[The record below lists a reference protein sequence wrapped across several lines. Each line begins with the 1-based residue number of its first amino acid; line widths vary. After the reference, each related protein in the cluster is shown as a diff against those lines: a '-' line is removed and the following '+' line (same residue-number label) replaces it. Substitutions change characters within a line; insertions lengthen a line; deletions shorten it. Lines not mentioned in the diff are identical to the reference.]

1 MSSGGKRE
9 SGLKKV
15 RAIRKTQVTYLHSLM
30 YQILHP
36 LWELFMC
43 WSLICWRLLL
53 IALLQEFVLNDMYWL
68 LEAVRKRASH
78 LHASVYSSVKNQT
91 KLQSKCWQYVFFQ
104 STNMLKLSISLG
116 SDTDNAVL
124 KLWLVRIRKRS
135 GFGLKHLC
143 RSHKHGWRN
152 WRLIVNI
159 SCLSQPEMAAERFRL
174 AAGKQES

>member
-15 RAIRKTQVTYLHSLM
+15 WAIRKTQVTYLHSLM

-53 IALLQEFVLNDMYWL
+53 IALLQEFVLNDMYWPL
-68 LEAVRKRASH
+68 GAVRKRASH

-91 KLQSKCWQYVFFQ
+91 KLQSKCWQCTFF
-104 STNMLKLSISLG
+104 S
-116 SDTDNAVL
+116 V
-124 KLWLVRIRKRS
+124 
-135 GFGLKHLC
+135 
-143 RSHKHGWRN
+143 HKY
-152 WRLIVNI
+152 
-159 SCLSQPEMAAERFRL
+159 AETFHFFRFRHWQCC
-174 AAGKQES
+174 AKAVVGEDQEKIRFWLKTSVSFQQTRLEILTSRR